1 MDTVSFLF
9 SIGKIILFIPF
20 IVLLIY
26 LSLKYGGVK
35 FQSMQS
41 GRYIKI
47 CERVTLSKENSLI
60 VIKIGDKGYILASS
74 QGKIEILNEV
84 SEEDLTKI
92 QTSQKIPEFSSLK
105 ELYKKMKTKKED

>member
-1 MDTVSFLF
+1 MDGNFWLTL
-9 SIGKIILFIPF
+9 GKIIVFIPF

-26 LSLKYGGVK
+26 LSLKYGGSK
-35 FQSMQS
+35 LQSMQS

-47 CERVTLSKENSLI
+47 YERVTLSKENSI
-60 VIKIGDKGYILASS
+60 IIAKIGDKGYVLASS

-84 SEEDLTKI
+84 SEADLIKI
-92 QTSQKIPEFSSLK
+92 QISQQVPEFANLK